1 MYTGAP
7 LVLLVH
13 AIEPDE
19 VLLSMTGYLHA
30 IKERLASGTLI
41 RLRTKRQESGMLAT
55 TMSGCPLA

>member
-1 MYTGAP
+1 MYAGAP

-41 RLRTKRQESGMLAT
+41 RLRTERQEPGML
-55 TMSGCPLA
+55 